1 MNYGN
6 LRVIS
11 RDAVFYDLLRDAMV
25 SYCKDNGLGS
35 YSKYFSGVV
44 GYSSKNAHV
53 QLSACLGDDSY
64 HNLSVDE
71 LQTIFRE
78 LGSHGTA
85 AINRFLD
92 TTGLYVSS
100 VSKSDVTFDTFPA
113 LHLIYSGALV
123 RELTDA
129 MSDGSISN
137 EEKRDILASLSDLQ
151 NFFSTFCA
159 TFGATFGGDE

>member
-1 MNYGN
+1 MNFGN

-11 RDAVFYDLLRDAMV
+11 RDSVFYDLLRAAMI

-35 YSKYFSGVV
+35 YLKYFSGVI
-44 GYSSKNAHV
+44 GYTSKNAHV
-53 QLSACLGDDSY
+53 QFFACLCDDSY

-78 LGSHGTA
+78 LGSYGTA

-100 VSKSDVTFDTFPA
+100 VGKSDVTVDTFPA

-123 RELTDA
+123 RELTGA
-129 MSDGSISN
+129 MSDVSISN
-137 EEKRDILASLSDLQ
+137 EEKRDILVSLS
-151 NFFSTFCA
+151 
-159 TFGATFGGDE
+159 

>member
-35 YSKYFSGVV
+35 YSKYFFGVV
-44 GYSSKNAHV
+44 G
-53 QLSACLGDDSY
+53 SACLGDDSY
-64 HNLSVDE
+64 LNFSVHE

-100 VSKSDVTFDTFPA
+100 DVKSDVTVDTFPA

-123 RELTDA
+123 RELTGA
-129 MSDGSISN
+129 MSDDSISN

-151 NFFSTFCA
+151 NFLS
-159 TFGATFGGDE
+159 TFGATFGVDE